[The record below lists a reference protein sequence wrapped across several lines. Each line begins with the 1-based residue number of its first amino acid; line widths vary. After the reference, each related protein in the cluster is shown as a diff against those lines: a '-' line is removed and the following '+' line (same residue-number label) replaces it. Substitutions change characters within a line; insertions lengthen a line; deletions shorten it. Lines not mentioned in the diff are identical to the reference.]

1 LADVEDIITFLK
13 ENNVIRGDSVSY
25 DGIIHY
31 SEQISIAL
39 NLPPEK
45 AIARVLQYLH
55 DNDYI
60 LV

>member
-55 DNDYI
+55 DNGYI

>member
-1 LADVEDIITFLK
+1 MMFLK
-13 ENNVIRGDSVSY
+13 ENGVVRGNTVSY
-25 DGIIHY
+25 NGIIHY

-45 AIARVLQYLH
+45 AIARVLQYIH
-55 DNDYI
+55 DNGYI